1 MSESWHEERN
11 RLVKLL
17 KGIESGKITHIDEDG
32 LRQLQAANPDNIAW
46 IKARIAE
53 LNRRLG

>member
-32 LRQLQAANPDNIAW
+32 LRQLQAANPANIAW

>member
-32 LRQLQAANPDNIAW
+32 LRQLRAANPENIAW